1 MLAIVNKAAVN
12 MSILYLNNVLISFP
26 LDKYQ
31 EVGLLDHTVLLLCF
45 LRKLHTVYIPT
56 NSPEVFPFLISSPI
70 LVSCLSDDRHGN
82 RSEMLSHC
90 DFGLH
95 FPSD

>member
-70 LVSCLSDDRHGN
+70 LVSCLSDDSYSN
-82 RSEMLSHC
+82 RNQ
-90 DFGLH
+90 
-95 FPSD
+95 